1 VKHAVLHG
9 AGPPSAFAVEEA
21 EVPSPG
27 PGEVLVKVERCGVS
41 SRDLVE
47 RRGTYRRDVSFPLT
61 IGIEIAGVVAE
72 TGAGVDSVAVAV
84 GDRVCTKAFSS
95 CGFCRLCRGGRES
108 TCARRRPVRGGYG
121 EFTVLPVDAVVATP
135 AHLAPDQACAL
146 GPAAGV
152 ALNAVRDTARVTVGE
167 TVLVTGG
174 SGGVGSAAVQIAALA
189 GARVLATTRS
199 AGKAA
204 ALREDGAAGVLVG
217 ADPEEIVGQV
227 RELTGGRGVDVVID
241 TVGAQVFDACFDAL
255 AVHGR
260 LALVGELFGG
270 TAAINP
276 ARIFFKRAA
285 LVGVGSVSRAQ
296 LEDVIA
302 LAADGRLRTRVRA
315 TFPLEQVAHAHEL
328 VEGAAQPGRVLLAP
342 GLRPGQTGE
351 SDG

>member
-1 VKHAVLHG
+1 VKHAVLHS

-27 PGEVLVKVERCGVS
+27 PGEVLIKVERCGVS

-61 IGIEIAGVVAE
+61 IGIEIAGVVAA
-72 TGAGVDSVAVAV
+72 TGAGVDSVAV

-95 CGFCRLCRGGRES
+95 CGFCRLCRSGRES
-108 TCARRRPVRGGYG
+108 TCASRRPVRGGYG
-121 EFTVLPVDAVVATP
+121 EFTVVPVDAVVATP
-135 AHLAPDQACAL
+135 ADLAPDQACAL

-152 ALNAVRDTARVTVGE
+152 ALNAVRDTAGVTVGE

-204 ALREDGAAGVLVG
+204 ALREDGAAEVLVG
-217 ADPEEIVGQV
+217 GDRGEIVGQV

-241 TVGAQVFDACFDAL
+241 TVGAEVFDTCFDAL

-285 LVGVGSVSRAQ
+285 LLGVGSVSRAQ

-315 TFPLEQVAHAHEL
+315 TLPLAQVARAHEL

-342 GLRPGQTGE
+342 GMRPGQTGE

>member
-1 VKHAVLHG
+1 VKHAVLHA

-27 PGEVLVKVERCGVS
+27 PGEVLIRVERCGVS

-47 RRGTYRRDVSFPLT
+47 RNGTYRRDVSFPLT
-61 IGIEIAGVVAE
+61 IGIEIAGVVAA
-72 TGAGVDSVAVAV
+72 TGAGVDAVTV

-95 CGFCRLCRGGRES
+95 CGFCRLCRSGRES

-135 AHLAPDQACAL
+135 ADLAPDQACSL

-152 ALNAVRDTARVTVGE
+152 ALNAVRDTARVTLGE

-204 ALREDGAAGVLVG
+204 ALREDGAAEVLVG
-217 ADPEEIVGQV
+217 ADREEIVGQI
-227 RELTGGRGVDVVID
+227 RELTDGRGVDVVID
-241 TVGAQVFDACFDAL
+241 TVGAEVFDACFDAL

-285 LVGVGSVSRAQ
+285 LLGVGSVSRAQ

-315 TFPLEQVAHAHEL
+315 TLPLEQVARAHEL

-342 GLRPGQTGE
+342 GMRPGQTGE